1 MEMDVERGL
10 DLLVS
15 IVGIATVGQYLW
27 SMRAHFQSSGMSSGA
42 TIISV
47 VVAATA
53 LFFLALIWI
62 LPQPPLAKIVGLA
75 VQLASSA
82 LFWWAISKSR
92 KAGLRF
98 VFDADNPH
106 GLVTDGP
113 FFYLRHPF
121 YTSYIIFW
129 AGWGIA
135 TWSIWAVAPVAV
147 IFVLYLIAAL
157 DEEKKFSRTEMADA
171 YAAHRNRAGLFWP
184 RLSRSGHRGRCAMPR
199 RGSGCVARGM
209 EAKSHEGERP
219 PMRHQ
224 FED

>member
-1 MEMDVERGL
+1 MMERGL

-15 IVGIATVGQYLW
+15 IIGIATVGQYLW
-27 SMRAHFQSSGMSSGA
+27 SMRAHFQSSAMSSGA
-42 TIISV
+42 KIISV

-53 LFFLALIWI
+53 LFFLAIIWI

-75 VQLASSA
+75 IQLVSSA
-82 LFWWAISKSR
+82 LFWWAISRSR
-92 KAGLRF
+92 KARLRF

-113 FFYLRHPF
+113 FSYIRHPF

-135 TWSIWAVAPVAV
+135 TWSIWAVVPVAG

-157 DEEKKFSRTEMADA
+157 DEEKKFSRTDLAGA
-171 YAAHRNRAGLFWP
+171 YEAHRKQAGLFWP
-184 RLSRSGHRGRCAMPR
+184 RLRW
-199 RGSGCVARGM
+199 
-209 EAKSHEGERP
+209 
-219 PMRHQ
+219 
-224 FED
+224 

>member
-1 MEMDVERGL
+1 MERGL

-15 IVGIATVGQYLW
+15 IIGIATVGQYLW

-42 TIISV
+42 KIISV

-53 LFFLALIWI
+53 LFFLAIIWI
-62 LPQPPLAKIVGLA
+62 LPQPLLAKIVGL
-75 VQLASSA
+75 VIQLASSA
-82 LFWWAISKSR
+82 LFWWAIARSR
-92 KAGLRF
+92 KARLRF

-113 FFYLRHPF
+113 FSYIRHPF

-135 TWSIWAVAPVAV
+135 TWSIWAVVPVAG

-157 DEEKKFSRTEMADA
+157 DEEKKFSRTDLAGA
-171 YAAHRNRAGLFWP
+171 YEAHRKQAGLF
-184 RLSRSGHRGRCAMPR
+184 
-199 RGSGCVARGM
+199 
-209 EAKSHEGERP
+209 
-219 PMRHQ
+219 
-224 FED
+224 